1 MKLEEIKAKIEEALW
16 IDPLHLDR
24 SSIETP
30 VKYGQLLVI
39 RSNENMELKKLGIR
53 YAELENEKRLYYSG
67 KADPEVYKAKPLDI
81 RVMKSEMQ
89 KYLNADKDLQEIAI
103 LISIQQEKV
112 DLISESLKGVLQKTF
127 HIKAAIEY
135 QKMQNGVI

>member
-1 MKLEEIKAKIEEALW
+1 MKLEEIKEKIAEALW

-39 RSNENMELKKLGIR
+39 RSTENMELKKLGIR
-53 YAELENEKRLYYSG
+53 YADLENQKRLYYSG
-67 KADPEVYKAKPLDI
+67 KADPEVYKKKPLDQRI
-81 RVMKSEMQ
+81 LKTEIQ
-89 KYLNADKDLQEIAI
+89 KYLNADTELQEIAL

-112 DLISESLKGVLQKTF
+112 DLITESLKGVLQKTF

>member
-1 MKLEEIKAKIEEALW
+1 MNLAEIREKIAEALW

-24 SSIETP
+24 SAIETP

-39 RSNENMELKKLGIR
+39 RSTENMELKKLGIK
-53 YAELENEKRLYYSG
+53 YAEMEKEKRDYYSG
-67 KADPEVYKAKPLDI
+67 KADPEIYKEKPLEV
-81 RVMKSEMQ
+81 RVLKSEIQ
-89 KYLNADKDLQEIAI
+89 KYLNADKELQEVAI

-112 DLISESLKGVLQKTF
+112 DLITESLKGVLQKTF